1 MLDISQSSGV
11 HCLLW
16 LSSDVVIHRLLW
28 ELILVNDVRRVLGQ
42 ATLDRSKLQSE
53 EHLFKLVRQ
62 VVERLGAGSHNPGL
76 VVRVQFV
83 LAQSN
88 DRLHLLKDLAELLM
102 LIIKLKEFL
111 ELGLVEKYD
120 DLFVVD
126 FVEFLVKSRK
136 CSVVLRNQR
145 DLLVDLSV
153 GQEHGMLQV
162 QDQWGKLFVGFLD
175 LGEGCH
181 DVLS

>member
-1 MLDISQSSGV
+1 
-11 HCLLW
+11 
-16 LSSDVVIHRLLW
+16 
-28 ELILVNDVRRVLGQ
+28 
-42 ATLDRSKLQSE
+42 
-53 EHLFKLVRQ
+53 
-62 VVERLGAGSHNPGL
+62 
-76 VVRVQFV
+76 
-83 LAQSN
+83 
-88 DRLHLLKDLAELLM
+88 M

-136 CSVVLRNQR
+136 YSVVLRNQR
-145 DLLVDLSV
+145 DLLEDLSV

-162 QDQWGKLFVGFLD
+162 QDQWAKLFVGFLD
-175 LGEGCH
+175 FGKGCH